1 MPCKIQIKK
10 KITEKVENLIKPGF
24 IKSLKEANELADDV
38 NQIFNANVVKFIM
51 FNDVLDTDINIP
63 EDMIDRYYASELK
76 LEQSYLD
83 DARKQQ
89 IEDAERAG
97 EEYTDNY
104 LFDEAEN
111 EGISNY
117 NVNQPTEIKPK
128 IDNSDKQFSKLSP
141 NEQNKYVATE
151 STIRDLAAR
160 MADRIG
166 TQNIRFISDR
176 TKEFKGYNEKGEAVI
191 NLAYAGSD
199 TPIHEI
205 LGHPIISA
213 IKNKDFTIPSYVYV
227 ENTRNTLIKDSKD
240 VFTVKGAK
248 NSEEFGTKSFNT
260 KEEAQKYADKLNQ
273 ARKTNTTLYK
283 NLLKELE
290 TGRGKEVLDRIKR
303 DYVNKEGRNPYKEVY
318 ADKIT
323 EQYIKDNPES
333 FKTLFLG
340 KYQIYSKT
348 PNTWYIFTNEEKTIK
363 SDLNAK
369 ELSEF
374 INKNTDVSGIVSL
387 FDDSIGK
394 YTLKEQQEEA
404 IVTLLG
410 ELTADKLD
418 KVKDKKLI
426 YWLRQLLREMTAY
439 LRSLFNS
446 KEIEIDKLRADM
458 TLDELSTLLAY
469 SNSKIILPGSKVE
482 YQTPDGNKFTN
493 YKEASNHISE
503 LTKNVKDVDL
513 SKININTEEKRKQ
526 IESKRKEL
534 DKQLENVENEIRE
547 ANKELDL
554 FTFEGEK
561 MKSKIEF
568 TPEYSN
574 YLTKYKEL
582 QDSKLTPLRAKEKQ
596 IFEQI
601 NDIRQEEGMFGSSGK
616 TILNFI
622 EKNKEYEQSKEIIEE
637 WKKVNNIVYNPEE
650 VYSRGQG
657 FYSSIGAYST
667 VELDLLLQNLLHH
680 IEDNK
685 KAGGEFTISAFT
697 KPIDKRINHLEKESS
712 VRFVIYPK
720 SEHIKWAAPTDVFS
734 GSVWDA
740 HEKVTKDK
748 KSELLG
754 VSFTKAP
761 SLQNINEISP
771 NLADVIDNLSHHHNE
786 LGIELTTNNFR
797 LEVDENVPY
806 DVKKLVRNINNI
818 LDEKY
823 GKLVKPEIS
832 EERAFKEI
840 TREEFENAKSKGK
853 ITKPS
858 REKEGYGATEEIE
871 YKGVKYVLQ
880 DNIIDKI
887 FYYKSESIQPTQ
899 TNKTLKESIKSV
911 KSKYSNEVEDTD
923 GFGSFG
929 YDVNGVRYVQSDDG
943 TYSKSTYGFKT
954 WTEITKEEYEN
965 NKPKKNIKEKEYTSQ
980 ALINTK
986 IAALKEVAKKYPRS
1000 LITSKVVPV
1009 NQNNERQYSR
1019 VNEEQLKPNTDDLI
1033 INEKLSPE
1041 LMEEI
1046 NTLVAYI
1053 KSKLYDVALAEKDI
1067 DSADLLKKAIG
1078 AKNIEEVN
1086 KIYKEILDNIC

>member
-24 IKSLKEANELADDV
+24 TKSLKEANELADDV

-63 EDMIDRYYASELK
+63 EDMIDRYYANELK

-273 ARKTNTTLYK
+273 ARKTNTTLYQ

-290 TGRGKEVLDRIKR
+290 TGKGKEVLDRVKR
-303 DYVNKEGRNPYKEVY
+303 DYNNKSDKYNILEGT
-318 ADKIT
+318 KISDEEYNSIDAEEEFQDSNDFIDT
-323 EQYIKDNPES
+323 TTYR
-333 FKTLFLG
+333 KTLG
-340 KYQIYSKT
+340 NHVY
-348 PNTWYIFTNEEKTIK
+348 TIQRGV
-363 SDLNAK
+363 DA
-369 ELSEF
+369 
-374 INKNTDVSGIVSL
+374 NKNSGRR
-387 FDDSIGK
+387 
-394 YTLKEQQEEA
+394 YTLPTYTLEKQQEEA
-404 IVTLLG
+404 LVTLLG

-418 KVKDKKLI
+418 KVKDKELI

-446 KEIEIDKLRADM
+446 KEIEIDKLKADM

-503 LTKNVKDVDL
+503 LAKNVKDVDL
-513 SKININTEEKRKQ
+513 TEINFKSKLQLAKDISEVPDSFSLDDKTYFKNGDKWEVKTNGENITHLVNSFNPLEKYNSIIK
-526 IESKRKEL
+526 IK
-534 DKQLENVENEIRE
+534 
-547 ANKELDL
+547 NKENLD
-554 FTFEGEK
+554 
-561 MKSKIEF
+561 
-568 TPEYSN
+568 
-574 YLTKYKEL
+574 
-582 QDSKLTPLRAKEKQ
+582 D
-596 IFEQI
+596 
-601 NDIRQEEGMFGSSGK
+601 
-616 TILNFI
+616 FI

-720 SEHIKWAAPTDVFS
+720 SEHIKWAAPTDVYS

-761 SLQNINEISP
+761 SLRNINQISP

-823 GKLVKPEIS
+823 GKLVKPNIQSVKNEGRI
-832 EERAFKEI
+832 E
-840 TREEFENAKSKGK
+840 K
-853 ITKPS
+853 ITHVDNADDAKKLEEDGWIIKDFDP
-858 REKEGYGATEEIE
+858 EFGEAT
-871 YKGVKYVLQ
+871 YKKYT
-880 DNIIDKI
+880 DNFGIK
-887 FYYKSESIQPTQ
+887 PTQ
-899 TNKTLKESIKSV
+899 TKDNVSSIDSV

-929 YDVNGVRYVQSDDG
+929 YDVNGIRYVKSDDG
-943 TYSKSTYGFKT
+943 TYSKSANGFKT
-954 WTEITKEEYEN
+954 WTEITKQEYEN
-965 NKPKKNIKEKEYTSQ
+965 SKPKKNIKEKEYTSQ

-986 IAALKEVAKKYPRS
+986 IAALKEAAKKYPRS

-1053 KSKLYDVALAEKDI
+1053 KSKLYDVVLAEKDI

>member
-10 KITEKVENLIKPGF
+10 KITEKVKNLIKPGF

-176 TKEFKGYNEKGEAVI
+176 TKEFKGYNEKGEVVI

-227 ENTRNTLIKDSKD
+227 ENSRNTLIKDSKD
-240 VFTVKGAK
+240 VFTVRGAK

-273 ARKTNTTLYK
+273 ARKTNTTLYQ

-290 TGRGKEVLDRIKR
+290 TGKGKEVLDRVKR
-303 DYVNKEGRNPYKEVY
+303 DYVYKNEEPTQQEIEI
-318 ADKIT
+318 ATKIAET
-323 EQYIKDNPES
+323 
-333 FKTLFLG
+333 FKKLG
-340 KYQIYSKT
+340 KPLDES
-348 PNTWYIFTNEEKTIK
+348 TNRI
-363 SDLNAK
+363 LNRP
-369 ELSEF
+369 
-374 INKNTDVSGIVSL
+374 
-387 FDDSIGK
+387 K
-394 YTLKEQQEEA
+394 YTLEEQQEEA

-446 KEIEIDKLRADM
+446 KEIEIDKLKADM

-513 SKININTEEKRKQ
+513 
-526 IESKRKEL
+526 
-534 DKQLENVENEIRE
+534 
-547 ANKELDL
+547 
-554 FTFEGEK
+554 EGI
-561 MKSKIEF
+561 KIEKKTVVGKIDPITGKKIKSAKF
-568 TPEYSN
+568 NKGS
-574 YLTKYKEL
+574 
-582 QDSKLTPLRAKEKQ
+582 DSYFSPDENQYEPGEPDTFDL
-596 IFEQI
+596 IFEDGTTNTVYDEDLYRNQSDEIQMFYSQI
-601 NDIRQEEGMFGSSGK
+601 KPTIEE
-616 TILNFI
+616 FI
-622 EKNKEYEQSKEIIEE
+622 KKNKEYEQSKEIIEE

-712 VRFVIYPK
+712 VKFVIYPK

-761 SLQNINEISP
+761 SLQNINQISP

-858 REKEGYGATEEIE
+858 KEKEGYGATEEIE

-899 TNKTLKESIKSV
+899 TNETLKESIKSV
-911 KSKYSNEVEDTD
+911 KSKIGIYGGKRDFNTYTQLDKGSIVTVEGQTGEYYVESVSDSDGEIGVGITNLFYDLYPVNEFDPEINP
-923 GFGSFG
+923 
-929 YDVNGVRYVQSDDG
+929 NGQHPLFNVPQRAIKQ
-943 TYSKSTYGFKT
+943 
-954 WTEITKEEYEN
+954 KEN
-965 NKPKKNIKEKEYTSQ
+965 KEKEYTNQ

-986 IAALKEVAKKYPRS
+986 IAALKEAAKKYPRS